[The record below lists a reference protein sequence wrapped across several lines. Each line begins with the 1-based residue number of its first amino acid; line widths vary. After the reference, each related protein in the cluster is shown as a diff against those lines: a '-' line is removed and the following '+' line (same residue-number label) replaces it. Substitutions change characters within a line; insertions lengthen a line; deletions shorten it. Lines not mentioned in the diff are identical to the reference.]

1 MTIVAVESIP
11 KARRCNLSITKVE
24 NLLDEFANS
33 SAKIVK
39 VIIDEDEYVSVAS
52 AYCAFYRLVKET
64 RRPVK
69 VRMVRNEIYLKKII

>member
-11 KARRCNLSITKVE
+11 KARKHRNGIAKAE
-24 NLLDEFANS
+24 ILLDMFANS

-39 VIIDEDEYVSVAS
+39 VTIDEGDYVSVTS
-52 AYCAFYRLVKET
+52 AYSTIYRLVKET

-69 VRMVRNEIYLKKII
+69 IQMVNNEIYLKKII